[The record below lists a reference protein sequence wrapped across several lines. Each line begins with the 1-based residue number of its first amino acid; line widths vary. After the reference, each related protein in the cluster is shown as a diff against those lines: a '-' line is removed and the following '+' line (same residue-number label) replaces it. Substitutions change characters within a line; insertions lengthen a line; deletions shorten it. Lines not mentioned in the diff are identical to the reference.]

1 MPIMLTIKTSSTS
14 DTMASTMS
22 SITNTMLTQYLRPR
36 WRRLPSSP
44 NIQQR
49 AGEQQQ

>member
-22 SITNTMLTQYLRPR
+22 SITNTMLTQYRP
-36 WRRLPSSP
+36 RRLPSSP